1 MLWSK
6 AFEMPKPNPVSP
18 LTHLHVVIASLPS
31 AALCNSF
38 TPAAEVVGDA
48 HHPPMVSRGARML
61 ISWASRPY
69 GLLLL
74 SEVRSS
80 LGHEKWDRCTETKQQ
95 KKDNLPL
102 YLTGNSPASVK
113 YSSRAVKSL

>member
-18 LTHLHVVIASLPS
+18 LAHLHVVTASLPS

-48 HHPPMVSRGARML
+48 CHPHMVSGGARTL
-61 ISWASRPY
+61 ISWVSRPC
-69 GLLLL
+69 GLLPL

-80 LGHEKWDRCTETKQQ
+80 LGHEKWDRGTETKQQ
-95 KKDNLPL
+95 KKRITCPL
-102 YLTGNSPASVK
+102 TSQGIAPRL
-113 YSSRAVKSL
+113 